1 MKLKIFVKR
10 HGGQQSLK
18 ILSSIMIILLLLICW
33 LYIDFVLGR
42 KRHLRQ
48 FEHQPYPI
56 RESNIQLFSSGPEL
70 FSDLFSELKKAK
82 AHIHIQFYIVK
93 DDEFSLEFLNILEE
107 KASEGIEVRLLLDW
121 RGSSKGKK
129 LITSQLDGTGVNYAF
144 CHVPKPPFL
153 FYTLQVRNHRKI
165 TVIDGKIGYMGGF
178 NIGKEYINLDPI
190 LNPWRDYHLKIL
202 GEGVHDLQQIF
213 LKDWEKTEHRSL
225 QTKSSYFPPLEIGA
239 YRHRFFATEGSH
251 LEDTFSSLVR
261 NAEHSILIGTPYFI
275 PGKRVFSELI
285 AALDRGVKLEILVP
299 FTADHPL
306 VKEASYKYLRKLIRL
321 GATVYQYKKGFYH
334 AKILIIDETLCDI
347 GTANFDKRSF
357 YLNYEINCFT
367 YDKRFIEQAREL
379 MKKDQHDGQTLTL
392 EELNHINPWRSFKE
406 CVAGALSFFL

>member
-1 MKLKIFVKR
+1 
-10 HGGQQSLK
+10 
-18 ILSSIMIILLLLICW
+18 MIILLFIICW
-33 LYIDFVLGR
+33 LFIDFILGR
-42 KRHLRQ
+42 KRHRDHL
-48 FEHQPYPI
+48 EHQSYPI
-56 RESNIQLFSSGPEL
+56 RESHIQLFSSGPEL
-70 FSDLFSELKKAK
+70 FSDLFSELKRAK
-82 AHIHIQFYIVK
+82 DHIHIQFYIVK

-107 KASEGIEVRLLLDW
+107 KASEGIEVCLLLDW

-129 LITSQLDGTGVNYAF
+129 LIISQLDCTGVIYAF

-165 TVIDGKIGYMGGF
+165 TIIDGKIGYMGGF

-202 GEGVHDLQQIF
+202 GEGVSDLQRIF
-213 LKDWEKTEHRSL
+213 LKDWEKSEYL
-225 QTKSSYFPPLEIGA
+225 AFQKKSSYFPPLEKGT
-239 YRHRFFATEGSH
+239 YHHRFFSTEGFH
-251 LEDTFSSLVR
+251 LEDTFSTLIR

-275 PGKRVFSELI
+275 PGKRAFSELL
-285 AALDRGVKLEILVP
+285 AALQRGVKLDILVP
-299 FTADHPL
+299 SQADHPM
-306 VKEASYKYLRKLIRL
+306 VKEASYKYFRKLIRL
-321 GATVYQYKKGFYH
+321 GATVHQYEKGFYH

-379 MKKDQHDGQTLTL
+379 IKKDQNNARVLTL
-392 EELNHINPWRSFKE
+392 VELNHINPWISFKE
-406 CVAGALSFFL
+406 LVAGAVSFFL